1 MKLNQEEI
9 KTILPHR
16 DPMLLVTS
24 VEELTPGEEIRASFY
39 ADPAREIFPGH
50 FPGNPVLPGVYTV
63 ECLGQAADL
72 VVMTTERY
80 AGKTPLL
87 IGVDKARFTRKVRP
101 ARRWSC
107 APGSSANGRR
117 RPSSPAP
124 QRRISKVNWRS
135 RARLRSRSD
144 NLFGRSP
151 QGTSSYTEKLAKAN
165 LKRQR

>member
-101 ARRWSC
+101 
-107 APGSSANGRR
+107 GSSTSGRR

-124 QRRISKVNWRS
+124 QRRTSKVNWRS

-144 NLFGRSP
+144 NLFRRSP
-151 QGTSSYTEKLAKAN
+151 QGTSSLYGKVS
-165 LKRQR
+165 

>member
-87 IGVDKARFTRKVRP
+87 IGVRQGALHAQGAPRRDAGAARP
-101 ARRWSC
+101 AHPRAGGEGHRHL
-107 APGSSANGRR
+107 RR
-117 RPSSPAP
+117 RGV
-124 QRRISKVNWRS
+124 RRR
-135 RARLRSRSD
+135 
-144 NLFGRSP
+144 
-151 QGTSSYTEKLAKAN
+151 
-165 LKRQR
+165 